1 MIGNW
6 TNLIVSGIILAGYAI
21 FRWKIWPI
29 IRENEIARK
38 ALLIVHEMEEV
49 FGAGKGKE
57 KFDKAC
63 ELLQA
68 WLDLRGWGLNIYVV
82 ADIVTAAVGVLHA
95 EQGEKPKVKEP
106 VAEGEGA

>member
-6 TNLIVSGIILAGYAI
+6 TILIVSGIILAGYTL
-21 FRWKIWPI
+21 FRWKIWPV
-29 IRENEIARK
+29 IRENEISRK

-82 ADIVTAAVGVLHA
+82 ADIVTAVVGVLHA
-95 EQGEKPKVKEP
+95 DQGEKPKVKEP

>member
-1 MIGNW
+1 MGYNW
-6 TNLIVSGIILAGYAI
+6 TNLIVSGVILAGYAL
-21 FRWKIWPI
+21 FRWKIWPV
-29 IRENEIARK
+29 IRDNEVAKK

-82 ADIVTAAVGVLHA
+82 ADIVTAAVGELHA

-106 VAEGEGA
+106 AVEGEGA